1 MYQCY
6 ITKHFEWLICH
17 HNVIFVS
24 RVMMTMTMMMISVT
38 TCFLLP
44 VLVMSFV
51 LPFSHIPIKKSWRD
65 DVSIHP
71 LMMLIGEGDVVNDH
85 ANVGSRSQSR
95 RRDRR
100 INDDA
105 HDGGGSD
112 ETVAVNEKS
121 IEQAMYDLFIQQ
133 LAEDFGINHGSS
145 SNSYDGGGDEDDDR
159 VDDDDDVE
167 DVKMNALEKLS
178 VLPARRLVIAPTVVT
193 SSCVVEFILNNRLTI
208 GNYP

>member
-1 MYQCY
+1 M
-6 ITKHFEWLICH
+6 L
-17 HNVIFVS
+17 
-24 RVMMTMTMMMISVT
+24 TMMMISVM
-38 TCFLLP
+38 TCLLLP
-44 VLVMSFV
+44 VLVMSFI
-51 LPFSHIPIKKSWRD
+51 LPFSYIPIKKSWRD

-71 LMMLIGEGDVVNDH
+71 LMMLIGEGDVVNNH
-85 ANVGSRSQSR
+85 ANIGSRSQSR

-100 INDDA
+100 NNDDV
-105 HDGGGSD
+105 HGGSD
-112 ETVAVNEKS
+112 ETVAVDEKS

-133 LAEDFGINHGSS
+133 LAEDFGINHGSG

-159 VDDDDDVE
+159 VDDDDVE

-178 VLPARRLVIAPTVVT
+178 ILPARRLVIAPTVVT

>member
-1 MYQCY
+1 
-6 ITKHFEWLICH
+6 
-17 HNVIFVS
+17 
-24 RVMMTMTMMMISVT
+24 MTMMMMISVT
-38 TCFLLP
+38 TCLLLP
-44 VLVMSFV
+44 VLVMSFI

-85 ANVGSRSQSR
+85 ANIGSRSQSR

-100 INDDA
+100 INDDV
-105 HDGGGSD
+105 HGGGD
-112 ETVAVNEKS
+112 ETAMDEKS

-145 SNSYDGGGDEDDDR
+145 SNSYGGGGDEDDDR
-159 VDDDDDVE
+159 VDVE

>member
-1 MYQCY
+1 M
-6 ITKHFEWLICH
+6 L
-17 HNVIFVS
+17 
-24 RVMMTMTMMMISVT
+24 TMMMISVM
-38 TCFLLP
+38 TCLLLP
-44 VLVMSFV
+44 VLVMSFI
-51 LPFSHIPIKKSWRD
+51 LPFSYIPIKKSWRD

-71 LMMLIGEGDVVNDH
+71 LMMLIGEGDVVNGH

-105 HDGGGSD
+105 HGGCSD
-112 ETVAVNEKS
+112 ETVAVDEKS

-145 SNSYDGGGDEDDDR
+145 SNSYGGGGDEDDDR
-159 VDDDDDVE
+159 VDVE

-178 VLPARRLVIAPTVVT
+178 ILPARRLVIAPTVVT

>member
-1 MYQCY
+1 
-6 ITKHFEWLICH
+6 
-17 HNVIFVS
+17 
-24 RVMMTMTMMMISVT
+24 MTMMMISVT
-38 TCFLLP
+38 TCLLLP
-44 VLVMSFV
+44 VLVMSFI
-51 LPFSHIPIKKSWRD
+51 LPFSHIPTKKSWRD

-85 ANVGSRSQSR
+85 ANIGSRSQSR

-100 INDDA
+100 INDDV
-105 HDGGGSD
+105 HGGGD
-112 ETVAVNEKS
+112 ETVAMDEKS

-145 SNSYDGGGDEDDDR
+145 SNSYGGGSGGEDDDR
-159 VDDDDDVE
+159 VDDDDEE

-178 VLPARRLVIAPTVVT
+178 ILPARRLVIAPTVVT

>member
-1 MYQCY
+1 
-6 ITKHFEWLICH
+6 
-17 HNVIFVS
+17 
-24 RVMMTMTMMMISVT
+24 MTMMMIGVT
-38 TCFLLP
+38 TCLLLP
-44 VLVMSFV
+44 VLVMSFI

-105 HDGGGSD
+105 HGGGGD
-112 ETVAVNEKS
+112 EIVAVDEKS

-145 SNSYDGGGDEDDDR
+145 SNSYGGGDDN
-159 VDDDDDVE
+159 DDDDEE

-178 VLPARRLVIAPTVVT
+178 ILPARRLVIAPTVVT